1 MSFGALLMRSHKLL
15 KILFASSICSS
26 AAAEQANVHAP
37 RPAVISVKGQGEFS
51 PKPDY
56 AVLNVGVVTTGKT
69 LEEAAKSHE
78 ERYARAR

>member
-1 MSFGALLMRSHKLL
+1 M
-15 KILFASSICSS
+15 
-26 AAAEQANVHAP
+26 HAP